1 MKKIIVFVVM
11 VIGIL
16 ATSGIAMAVSIEPG
30 LGILPVAGEAE
41 HNALFPPGATDQ
53 AYVDWIVF
61 NPAAYDG
68 SAFDSLITGII
79 GSDSLTEYLYVYQIE
94 ARGSPDIDDVENLT
108 LYFSTGLASGAGSYA
123 ADLDT
128 WHNSGNFGNL
138 ATEGEDAGAS
148 LVALQ
153 AGPAFHATNVTW
165 DYDGLL
171 DTGEESHVAWLT
183 SPNKPGYFPSLV
195 SNTAGTGGRIPAPTP
210 EPASMVL
217 MGIGLL
223 GIAGKVI
230 RKKFMA

>member
-1 MKKIIVFVVM
+1 MKKLIVLAMVM
-11 VIGIL
+11 GIL
-16 ATSGIAMAVSIEPG
+16 SISSVAMAVSIEPG

-41 HNALFPPGATDQ
+41 HNAFFPPSSTEH

-61 NPAAYDG
+61 NPGAYDG
-68 SAFDSLITGII
+68 SAFDDLITGII

-94 ARGSPDIDDVENLT
+94 ARGTPAIDNVENLT
-108 LYFSTGLASGAGSYA
+108 IYFSTGLASGAGSYA
-123 ADLDT
+123 ADLDS
-128 WHNSGNFGNL
+128 WHNSTNFANL
-138 ATEGEDAGAS
+138 ATEGETAGAS

-153 AGPAFHATNVTW
+153 FGPAFAPSNLTW

-171 DTGEESHVAWLT
+171 DTGEESHVAWIT
-183 SPNKPGYFPSLV
+183 SPHRPGYFPSAV
-195 SNTAGTGGRIPAPTP
+195 NNTAQTGGRVPAPTP

-230 RKKFMA
+230 SKKFMA